1 MLYICIFICIYI
13 FLCKCHYIYYSLY
26 ICVDISIYLYINR
39 CTIHSH
45 VHIMTHAS
53 IYTYI
58 YAQDASYLYTVICMP
73 IHKCI
78 YVYPNTII
86 DNTQVIYI
94 YIYIYI
100 FNKEKRELL
109 VVKMNFSQLVSAIG
123 RFQGNLFWTEKF
135 TFLNMI
141 LI

>member
-1 MLYICIFICIYI
+1 
-13 FLCKCHYIYYSLY
+13 
-26 ICVDISIYLYINR
+26 
-39 CTIHSH
+39 
-45 VHIMTHAS
+45 MTHAS

-58 YAQDASYLYTVICMP
+58 YAQDASYLYTVICMS

-100 FNKEKRELL
+100 YICIFNKEKRELL
-109 VVKMNFSQLVSAIG
+109 VVKTNFSQLVSAIG
-123 RFQGNLFWTEKF
+123 RFQGNLF
-135 TFLNMI
+135 
-141 LI
+141 